1 MKNKQNINKRL
12 SLIKRNLNEII
23 GEEELIQ
30 LLNNDTPLNHYI
42 GFEISGLVHL
52 GTGLSSMLKIRD
64 LQDAGVNCRIFLADW
79 HTWIND
85 KLNGDH
91 TFIKQVAT
99 EYFQPALEV
108 CAKIV
113 GADPKKI
120 QFIHGTDLYH
130 NNDRFWQSVVE
141 ISKNLTLSRVLKS
154 TSIMG
159 RDERNSQPFAWLI
172 YPPMQVSD
180 IFTLGINLTHSGT
193 DQRKIHVIA
202 REVALK
208 LQIQNLKDINGQI
221 IKPVAIHHNLLL
233 GLQSPKIWPLPEG
246 EEKES
251 MRTQMK
257 MSKSIPNSAIFIHD
271 SEEEIREKIK
281 KAFCPAQ
288 EIEFNPIIDWATNL
302 ILPLKGKLL
311 IKRPEK
317 FGGDITFNSK
327 EDLEETFAKGELHP
341 MDLKNSIADTLV
353 EILKPARERFADQ
366 KSQNLIKQIKE
377 IK

>member
-30 LLNNDTPLNHYI
+30 LLNNETPLNHYI

-52 GTGLSSMLKIRD
+52 GTGLSSMLKIKD

-85 KLNGDH
+85 KLNGNH

-108 CAKIV
+108 CAEIV
-113 GADPKKI
+113 GTDPKKI

-208 LQIQNLKDINGQI
+208 LQIQNLKDINGEI
-221 IKPVAIHHNLLL
+221 IKPIAIHHNLLL

-251 MRTQMK
+251 MRAQMK

-271 SEEEIREKIK
+271 SEEKIREKIK
-281 KAFCPAQ
+281 QAFCPAK

-302 ILPLKGKLL
+302 ILPLKSELK
-311 IKRPEK
+311 INRPEK
-317 FGGDITFNSK
+317 FGGNITFHSK
-327 EDLEETFAKGELHP
+327 EEIEESFTKGELHP
-341 MDLKNSIADTLV
+341 MDLKNSIADILV
-353 EILKPARERFADQ
+353 EILKPARERFSKKKNQELIQ
-366 KSQNLIKQIKE
+366 KIKNIK
-377 IK
+377 

>member
-208 LQIQNLKDINGQI
+208 LQIQNLKDINGEI
-221 IKPVAIHHNLLL
+221 IKPIAIHHNLLL

-353 EILKPARERFADQ
+353 EILKPTRERFADQ
-366 KSQNLIKQIKE
+366 KSQNLIKQIKK

>member
-221 IKPVAIHHNLLL
+221 IKPIAIHHNLLL

>member
-208 LQIQNLKDINGQI
+208 LQIQNLKDINGEI
-221 IKPVAIHHNLLL
+221 IKPIAIHHNLLL

-281 KAFCPAQ
+281 QAFCPAQ

-302 ILPLKGKLL
+302 ILPLKGKLV

-317 FGGDITFNSK
+317 FGGNITFNSK
-327 EDLEETFAKGELHP
+327 EDLDKTFAKGELHP

-353 EILKPARERFADQ
+353 EILKPTRERFADQ
-366 KSQNLIKQIKE
+366 KSQNLIKQIKK

>member
-1 MKNKQNINKRL
+1 
-12 SLIKRNLNEII
+12 
-23 GEEELIQ
+23 
-30 LLNNDTPLNHYI
+30 
-42 GFEISGLVHL
+42 
-52 GTGLSSMLKIRD
+52 MLKIRD

>member
-353 EILKPARERFADQ
+353 EILKPTRERFADQ
-366 KSQNLIKQIKE
+366 KSQNLIKQIKK